1 MGNIFPTFLN
11 KAALVCS
18 IVSSERGQISVLNK
32 AALVCSI
39 VSYER
44 GQTSVLNKTALVCS
58 IVSYERGQTSVLN
71 KAALVY
77 SNISYE
83 RGQTNVLNAA
93 EVFKSEQRS
102 SSLKVDNFPT
112 DRARGSFVCLKGQP
126 GTPSRACV
134 LFVEF
139 LSQRSERYSVTGP
152 LANSPFVAMGDR
164 IGFSQTDKRASERA
178 RKRLGGQTGERV
190 RKRLGGQTGERK
202 SGNMADQAV
211 EGEKGETWQPR
222 RRVWPQHTAALLATL
237 CAMSGGIVMG
247 WSTPAVPYLQE
258 PHSLDDGTNATTIPI
273 TDEEGSWLGSLSAV
287 GALLGAMPAGFLSDM
302 FGRKRMLLILAV
314 PLIISWIMLM
324 FVEQN
329 IILLYVA
336 RLISGI
342 GLGGST
348 VISPIYNEEI
358 ADVEIRGS
366 LGTYCEVMLYTKK
379 SKDPKNKTPLFQ
391 KIRKSVQ
398 SISTSSPTFKA
409 AYIVFGLMFLQQ
421 MSGTCAFMYYTVN
434 VFRDAGTTLS
444 PHLCSIIVAFVQ
456 LVGGFSASRVVDH
469 AGRRPLLLFSGSSL
483 TVCLATMSIYT
494 YLNESEIDVS
504 QYSWVPLLA
513 LNVFVVSFEFGM
525 GTLPWLMMAELAPS
539 ESRGFIAG
547 GSVCLNWILVFLV
560 TKCFTNMIDVM
571 GLAMTY
577 GTYCICMF
585 LGIFFVWF
593 LVPETNGK
601 TREQIQHELKF
612 GKKAVS

>member
-1 MGNIFPTFLN
+1 
-11 KAALVCS
+11 
-18 IVSSERGQISVLNK
+18 
-32 AALVCSI
+32 
-39 VSYER
+39 
-44 GQTSVLNKTALVCS
+44 
-58 IVSYERGQTSVLN
+58 
-71 KAALVY
+71 
-77 SNISYE
+77 
-83 RGQTNVLNAA
+83 
-93 EVFKSEQRS
+93 
-102 SSLKVDNFPT
+102 
-112 DRARGSFVCLKGQP
+112 
-126 GTPSRACV
+126 
-134 LFVEF
+134 
-139 LSQRSERYSVTGP
+139 
-152 LANSPFVAMGDR
+152 
-164 IGFSQTDKRASERA
+164 
-178 RKRLGGQTGERV
+178 
-190 RKRLGGQTGERK
+190 
-202 SGNMADQAV
+202 MADQVV
-211 EGEKGETWQPR
+211 EGEKGETWKPR

-258 PHSLDDGTNATTIPI
+258 PHSLDDGTNTTTIPI

-314 PLIISWIMLM
+314 PLIVSWIMLI

-329 IILLYVA
+329 VSEHTPLSDPYMVPEPRYPGLERQPSRQVLTTRYLRSGVLVRIILLYVA

-358 ADVEIRGS
+358 ADVDIRGS
-366 LGTYCEVMLYTKK
+366 LGTYCEVMLCVGIFYAFCVGSYLPYLWFHIACCAVPVLFMFTFVWMPESPIYLVLKDLPDEAEKALRWFRGAGDQDDPEIKEELESINRFVEEAKK

-483 TVCLATMSIYT
+483 TICLATMSIYT

>member
-1 MGNIFPTFLN
+1 
-11 KAALVCS
+11 
-18 IVSSERGQISVLNK
+18 
-32 AALVCSI
+32 
-39 VSYER
+39 
-44 GQTSVLNKTALVCS
+44 
-58 IVSYERGQTSVLN
+58 
-71 KAALVY
+71 
-77 SNISYE
+77 
-83 RGQTNVLNAA
+83 
-93 EVFKSEQRS
+93 
-102 SSLKVDNFPT
+102 
-112 DRARGSFVCLKGQP
+112 
-126 GTPSRACV
+126 
-134 LFVEF
+134 
-139 LSQRSERYSVTGP
+139 
-152 LANSPFVAMGDR
+152 
-164 IGFSQTDKRASERA
+164 
-178 RKRLGGQTGERV
+178 
-190 RKRLGGQTGERK
+190 
-202 SGNMADQAV
+202 MADQAV

-258 PHSLDDGTNATTIPI
+258 SHPLNDGTNATTIPI

-287 GALLGAMPAGFLSDM
+287 GALLGAMPAGILSDM

-314 PLIISWIMLM
+314 PLILSWIVLM

-329 IILLYVA
+329 ILLLYVA

-358 ADVEIRGS
+358 ADVDIRGS
-366 LGTYCEVMLYTKK
+366 LGTYCEVMLCVGIFYAFCVGSYLPYLWFHIACCAVPVLFMFTFVWMPESPVYLVLKDLPDEAEKALRWFRGAGDHDDPEIKEELESINRFVEEAKK

-494 YLNESEIDVS
+494 YLNESEIDVT
-504 QYSWVPLLA
+504 QFSWVPLLA

-585 LGIFFVWF
+585 VGIFFVWF
-593 LVPETNGK
+593 FVPETNGK